1 MEASKN
7 GTGTATQ
14 GAGQTAGGLRGRMRD
29 IVAGLTLAS
38 MNIPQVLGYT
48 RIAAMPAVTGLYTVL
63 LPLVAFACFGASR
76 HLVVAADSATA
87 AIFSSAL
94 GRMAPPGSPHYMA
107 LVSMVALLSAGF
119 LLVARLFRLGF
130 LADFLSRTVLVGFMA
145 GVGIQ
150 VALAMTRDML
160 GIATTA
166 HNPLLQLAQTLAHLP
181 QANVPSV
188 VLSLCVVGLIMVGDR
203 LAPRA
208 PLALVTVVA
217 AIVASM
223 TLGLSRY
230 GIETIGPIESG
241 LPHLR
246 VPDVSW
252 NDMLALLPVS
262 TSCVFVIIAQSAAT
276 SRAFAL
282 RFHDPMNDNADILGL
297 SAANAVAGLSG
308 TFTVNG
314 SPTQTAMAVR
324 AGARSQVAQL
334 TFAAVTLFVLLFLTA
349 PLHYLP
355 RCVLAS
361 IVFTV
366 AVGMIDLRAMRA
378 IRRESPGEFGLA
390 LVTAAAVVGVGVE
403 QGIFLAIAL
412 SLFRH
417 VRHSY
422 EPHTM
427 VLRYDPHSGLLE
439 PDSVAAGQQT
449 APGLVVYR
457 FCADLFYA
465 NSARF
470 VGDVRLLLEH
480 PPVPVACLV
489 IDASAITD
497 VDFSAASDLRDLF
510 TALKQHGVSVIFGR
524 VSPYLRADMD
534 RHRITPI
541 VGAGNIHA
549 QLHTAIAAAKAI
561 MHPHH
566 D

>member
-1 MEASKN
+1 M
-7 GTGTATQ
+7 
-14 GAGQTAGGLRGRMRD
+14 
-29 IVAGLTLAS
+29 
-38 MNIPQVLGYT
+38 
-48 RIAAMPAVTGLYTVL
+48 
-63 LPLVAFACFGASR
+63 
-76 HLVVAADSATA
+76 
-87 AIFSSAL
+87 
-94 GRMAPPGSPHYMA
+94 
-107 LVSMVALLSAGF
+107 
-119 LLVARLFRLGF
+119 ARLFRLGF

-160 GIATTA
+160 GVATTA
-166 HNPLLQLAQTLAHLP
+166 HNPVLQLFQTLAHLP
-181 QANVPSV
+181 RASVPTMA
-188 VLSLCVVGLIMVGDR
+188 LSGCVVGLIMAGDR

-208 PLALVTVVA
+208 PLALVTVVG

-223 TLGLSRY
+223 TLGLTRY

-246 VPDVSW
+246 LPDVSW

-282 RFHDPMNDNADILGL
+282 RFHDRMNDNADILGL
-297 SAANAVAGLSG
+297 CAAHAVAGLSG

-324 AGARSQVAQL
+324 AGARSQLAQL
-334 TFAAVTLFVLLFLTA
+334 TFAAVTMFVLLFLTA

-366 AVGMIDLRAMRA
+366 AVGMIDVRALRA
-378 IRRESPGEFGLA
+378 IRRESPGEYGLA
-390 LVTAAAVVGVGVE
+390 LVTAAAVVGIGVE

-427 VLRYDPHSGLLE
+427 ILCYDARSGLLE
-439 PDSVAAGQQT
+439 PEPVAPGRQT

-470 VGDVRLLLEH
+470 VADIRLLAGQGA
-480 PPVPVACLV
+480 VPVACLV

-510 TALKQHGVSVIFGR
+510 GELARRNVSVIFGR

-534 RHRITPI
+534 RHRITPV
-541 VGAGNIHA
+541 VGARNIHA
-549 QLHTAIAAAKAI
+549 QLHTAIAAAREIVGAR
-561 MHPHH
+561 H